1 KSVSD
6 AAIRALHVYTTYKGK
21 WYGAAV
27 QFIERWFPSTKLCWD
42 CGSLND
48 NLTLSDR
55 EWTCPSC
62 GRQHVRD
69 VTAAWNILQEAVRLL
84 PGNPELS
91 P

>member
-1 KSVSD
+1 M
-6 AAIRALHVYTTYKGK
+6 
-21 WYGAAV
+21 
-27 QFIERWFPSTKLCWD
+27 
-42 CGSLND
+42 
-48 NLTLSDR
+48 TLSDR

-62 GRQHVRD
+62 GRQHARD

>member
-1 KSVSD
+1 M
-6 AAIRALHVYTTYKGK
+6 HVYTTYKGK